1 LICDRVVGLS
11 GSPLPASIST
21 FLPDSAVSHPRPPS
35 PTQLAPSGFILSTA
49 LLLYRVLPSL
59 SPPPVAKT
67 GSAFHGVAI
76 PLRDINQAHR
86 YGELLNP
93 PPSVLGVSH
102 TLDGLIRPWSCGFIS
117 PHCHVQGSLF
127 RGYSLRRSLVAF
139 RQLVALS
146 SLSAVRYWQLPTSS
160 TFHRPALRA
169 LHRAGVRGLHIGG

>member
-11 GSPLPASIST
+11 GSPLPASTST
-21 FLPDSAVSHPRPPS
+21 FLPDSAVFSSTTVPHSTCAKWVHPLYGFAPLQSTSVPQSTPS
-35 PTQLAPSGFILSTA
+35 P
-49 LLLYRVLPSL
+49 
-59 SPPPVAKT
+59 KT
-67 GSAFHGVAI
+67 GSAFLGVAI

-86 YGELLNP
+86 CSRLLNP

-117 PHCHVQGSLF
+117 PHSHVQGSLF

-160 TFHRPALRA
+160 TSHRPALRA
-169 LHRAGVRGLHIGG
+169 LIRAGVRGLRTGG